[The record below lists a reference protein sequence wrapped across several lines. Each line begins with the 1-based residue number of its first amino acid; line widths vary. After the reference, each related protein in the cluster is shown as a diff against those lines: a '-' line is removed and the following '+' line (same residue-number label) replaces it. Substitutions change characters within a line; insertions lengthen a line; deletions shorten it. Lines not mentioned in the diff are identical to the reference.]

1 MEEEDIKTADDVAAD
16 VDQSR
21 QPPPPE
27 PSIPTTSST
36 ASSTSKTTTPTTTA
50 SMSKAAVPVSGPGIA
65 ASSTVAAP
73 SGDLDDV
80 GDLFGGGVELEKNF
94 DIHKMDDD
102 GPFPLDSKTVED
114 IFSEIGEHVVKTI

>member
-1 MEEEDIKTADDVAAD
+1 MSD
-16 VDQSR
+16 S
-21 QPPPPE
+21 
-27 PSIPTTSST
+27 TSS
-36 ASSTSKTTTPTTTA
+36 
-50 SMSKAAVPVSGPGIA
+50 AAA
-65 ASSTVAAP
+65 

-114 IFSEIGEHVVKTI
+114 IFSEIGEVLELWKRFESSAFLFMGDEFLVA

>member
-21 QPPPPE
+21 QPPPPD

-36 ASSTSKTTTPTTTA
+36 ASSTSQTTTPTTTA

-65 ASSTVAAP
+65 ATSTAAAP

-94 DIHKMDDD
+94 DIHKILVMTHNSLNQNRN
-102 GPFPLDSKTVED
+102 FPVITNM
-114 IFSEIGEHVVKTI
+114 EIQKSFR